1 MRYRRLL
8 TDNLDLRHRDAI
20 TVDQINEPSGCLPV
34 TRMPFSPAPDAPLS
48 ELIAA
53 DVVHRINLGA
63 LAPGDRITEQALADQ
78 FETSRGPVRDAFKL
92 LQAKGWIELIPR
104 IGARVAPLDAPP
116 AFESILIGGA
126 MLGIAYRLAVMKAT
140 DAEVDRFFA
149 LARRVVALGR
159 SSDVDPDAFGRAAIE
174 AGNYAIAIADNR
186 RIDDVVGPVPQGA
199 LSGFIPMGVRNT
211 QAVEE
216 ATQLWVALATAFR
229 MRDAEAAE
237 RLGRKMT
244 EASYRRILEHEL
256 APDKVPAPE
265 VPEAG
270 RPDDRD

>member
-1 MRYRRLL
+1 M
-8 TDNLDLRHRDAI
+8 
-20 TVDQINEPSGCLPV
+20 
-34 TRMPFSPAPDAPLS
+34 TRAPLSLAADAPLA

-53 DVVHRINLGA
+53 DVVHRINLGV

-92 LQAKGWIELIPR
+92 LHAKGWIELTPR
-104 IGARVAPLDAPP
+104 IGARVAPLDTPP
-116 AFESILIGGA
+116 TLESVLIGGA

-149 LARRVVALGR
+149 LASRVVELGR
-159 SSDVDPDAFGRAAIE
+159 SPDTDPDAFGRAAID
-174 AGNYAIAIADNR
+174 AGNYAIAVADNR

-199 LSGFIPMGVRNT
+199 LSGFLPMGVRSS

-216 ATQLWVALATAFR
+216 ATQLWIALATAFR
-229 MRDAEAAE
+229 MRDADAAE

-244 EASYRRILEHEL
+244 EASYRRILEYEL
-256 APDKVPAPE
+256 APGRAPASGVVHGQASVIGQVPVASTPKQ
-265 VPEAG
+265 A
-270 RPDDRD
+270 